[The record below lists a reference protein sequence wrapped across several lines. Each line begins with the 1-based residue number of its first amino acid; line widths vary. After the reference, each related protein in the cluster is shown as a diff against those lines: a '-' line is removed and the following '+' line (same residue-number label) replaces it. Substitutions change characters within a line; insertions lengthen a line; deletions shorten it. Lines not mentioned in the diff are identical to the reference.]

1 MKKKLAS
8 AALAASL
15 VGVVFVGGTLAYFT
29 DSDSATNTITTGK
42 VDISIWEGTKDN
54 RIQSLEFLNVM
65 PGDTLTVNPTIT
77 IEEGS
82 ADSYLRFALDIAS
95 TSDTALTDT
104 QLAGIYDLID
114 DQMIANGWIYS
125 DLTDYYYYQT
135 PVENAGS
142 PVGDYNIFSEINVPT
157 EWGNEYADLGFTMS
171 FTAEAIQGKNFTP
184 YRNSDNVIYAW
195 YETEAPA
202 ERTEAGIIADGTALT
217 LTADEN
223 GNVTL
228 PASAEGTDGWYDAT
242 SHICYT
248 SGATVALDA
257 IVEGSTFTS
266 MDVEV
271 VTPNKVSY
279 YLPGNVALTA
289 DQMDGEFTSIVL
301 PVLAYGSEKQ
311 TDCYVSLRALAPSV
325 EGYQTGDIYSTYRTS
340 TTPYVDGLYC
350 MYTNKS
356 GSMITM
362 YSVKNDGTSSLF
374 ADKNSY
380 NESKLSFIFHY
391 IEATE

>member
-42 VDISIWEGTKDN
+42 VDISIWEGTNDN
-54 RIQSLEFLNVM
+54 RVQSLEFSNVL
-65 PGDTLTVNPTIT
+65 PGDHLAVNPTIS
-77 IEEGS
+77 IKDGS
-82 ADSYLRFALDIAS
+82 ADSYLRFSLDIAS
-95 TSDTALTDT
+95 TKDTALTDT

-114 DQMIANGWIYS
+114 DQMTANGWVYS
-125 DLTDYYYYQT
+125 DSTDFYYYQT
-135 PVENAGS
+135 PVGNSGS
-142 PVGDYNIFSEINVPT
+142 PVGDYNIFSEINVPA
-157 EWGNEYADLGFTMS
+157 EWGNEYADLGFCMN

-184 YRNSDNVIYAW
+184 YRNADNVIYAW
-195 YETEAPA
+195 YETEVPA
-202 ERTEAGIIADGTALT
+202 QRTEAGITADGTALT
-217 LTADEN
+217 LRADEN
-223 GNVTL
+223 GYVTL
-228 PASAEGTDGWYDAT
+228 PATAEGTDGWYDAT

-248 SGATVALDA
+248 SGASVLLDR
-257 IVEGSTFTS
+257 IVDGSTFTS

-271 VTPNKVSY
+271 VTPNSISF
-279 YLPGNVALTA
+279 YLPENVALTD
-289 DQMDGEFTSIVL
+289 DQLEGGFSSIVL
-301 PVLAYGSEKQ
+301 PVLAYGSAKQ
-311 TDCYVSLRALAPSV
+311 TDCYVSLRAIAPSV
-325 EGYQTGDIYSTYRTS
+325 AGYEIGDIYSTYRTS
-340 TTPYVDGLYC
+340 TTPYAEGLYC

-374 ADKNSY
+374 ADKTSY

-391 IEATE
+391 VEAAK